1 MTVALVA
8 FMIFYVGVCLV
19 MVTNFRGIA
28 TWVHAGLRKG
38 LEDPGRGPVGWFVA
52 GNSTLGAFPL
62 WVFRTFFGLIGV
74 LGLLA
79 AIFWM

>member
-1 MTVALVA
+1 MALVA

-19 MVTNFRGIA
+19 VVTNFRGTA

-38 LEDPGRGPVGWFVA
+38 WDDPGRGPVGWFVA
-52 GNSTLGAFPL
+52 GNSMAGALPL
-62 WVFRTFFGLIGV
+62 RAFRAFFGVIGV
-74 LGLLA
+74 LGVLA